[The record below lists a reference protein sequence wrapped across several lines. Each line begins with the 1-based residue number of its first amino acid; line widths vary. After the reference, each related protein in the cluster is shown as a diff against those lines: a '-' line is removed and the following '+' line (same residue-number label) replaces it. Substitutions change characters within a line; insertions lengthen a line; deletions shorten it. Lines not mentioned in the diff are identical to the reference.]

1 MERPRKDSNLR
12 HMVPETIALSPELRG
27 RDAARIA
34 SPGPGPAMNRL
45 VRRTDRYHRP
55 LMADPLVT
63 VAGLLAPAFARVAGA
78 GDVDPVVRPSEHAHA
93 QANGAL
99 ALAKQLGRNP
109 RDVAA
114 DVVAAADLGDVATL
128 QVAGPG
134 FINVTFSDSFL
145 NAQLAAIAS
154 DRRLGV
160 QAPAVLET
168 VVIDYSAPN
177 VAKEMH
183 VGHLRTTV
191 IGDALVRMYAFQG
204 HRVVRENH
212 IGDWGTPFGMLIEH
226 MVDEAGIAAADRLEV
241 SDLDAFYK
249 QARVKFDASD
259 EFKERARDRV
269 VKLQSRDHAETTQLW
284 QALVAE
290 STRHFNELYDKLGVL
305 LTDDDLAGESIYQPF
320 MPAVLERLD
329 RAGLLAESDGA
340 QVVWVPGYTNREGEP
355 LPLIVRARTGGFNY
369 ATSDLACVIDRVE
382 RLGATLLLYVVGT
395 PQSQH
400 LQMVWKVAEMAGWL
414 VPPARA
420 VHVNFGNVLDK
431 DRKMMKS
438 RSGDPMPFIDLVD
451 EAVERGRIS
460 VAERSPDLPPDEQAE
475 LGRIIGVG
483 ALKYAELSVDRIKD
497 YVFDWDRMLAFEGNT
512 APYLQYA
519 HARIRSIFRRA
530 AISSEGVRA
539 VTPIIGQPQE
549 RQLAIRLL
557 AYDGALRETIERCAP
572 HRLCT
577 YLFDLAQDFTAFY
590 EACPVLKAETDELRL
605 SRLALADLTARV
617 LAHGLSMLGIEAPER
632 M

>member
-1 MERPRKDSNLR
+1 
-12 HMVPETIALSPELRG
+12 
-27 RDAARIA
+27 
-34 SPGPGPAMNRL
+34 
-45 VRRTDRYHRP
+45 
-55 LMADPLVT
+55 MADPLIS
-63 VAGLLAPAFARVAGA
+63 VARLLAPAFAQVAGR

-99 ALAKQLGRNP
+99 ALAKQLGRKP
-109 RDVAA
+109 REVAD
-114 DVVAAADLGDVATL
+114 DVVAVADLGQTATL
-128 QVAGPG
+128 EVAGPG
-134 FINVTFSDSFL
+134 FINVTFGDDFL
-145 NAQLAAIAS
+145 AEQLVGIAV
-154 DRRLGV
+154 DPRLGV
-160 QAPAVLET
+160 QPPAVTET
-168 VVIDYSAPN
+168 VVVDYSAPN

-191 IGDALVRMYAFQG
+191 IGDALVRMHAFQG
-204 HRVVRENH
+204 HQVIRENH

-226 MVDEAGIAAADRLEV
+226 LVDEVQTGGIEHLEV

-249 QARVKFDASD
+249 EARVKFDASD
-259 EFKERARDRV
+259 DFKERARDRV
-269 VKLQSRDHAETTQLW
+269 VKLQGRDDPETTDLW
-284 QALVAE
+284 HSLVNE
-290 STRHFNELYDKLGVL
+290 STRHFNELYGKLGVL
-305 LTDDDLAGESIYQPF
+305 LTDADLAGESFYQPF
-320 MPAVLERLD
+320 MPPVLERLD
-329 RAGLLAESDGA
+329 AAGLLHESDGA
-340 QVVWVPGYTNREGEP
+340 QVVWVPGYTNREGSP

-420 VHVNFGNVLDK
+420 VHVNFGNVLGA

-438 RSGDPMPFIDLVD
+438 RSGDPMRFIDLVD
-451 EAVERGRIS
+451 EAVERGRLS
-460 VAERSPDLPPDEQAE
+460 VAERSPDLPLDEQAE
-475 LGRIIGVG
+475 LGRIIGIG

-519 HARIRSIFRRA
+519 HARIRSIFRRVSTDTA
-530 AISSEGVRA
+530 TVRTI
-539 VTPIIGQPQE
+539 TPIIGTQQE
-549 RQLAIRLL
+549 RQLSIRLL
-557 AYDGALRETIERCAP
+557 AYDGALRETIERCTP

-577 YLFDLAQDFTAFY
+577 YLFDLAQDFTGFY